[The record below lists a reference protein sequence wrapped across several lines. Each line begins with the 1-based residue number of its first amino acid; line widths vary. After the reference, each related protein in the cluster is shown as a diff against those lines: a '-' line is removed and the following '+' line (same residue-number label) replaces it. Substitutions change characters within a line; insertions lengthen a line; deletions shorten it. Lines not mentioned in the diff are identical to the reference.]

1 MTVGTAEHRSSSP
14 APAENISPLEAGD
27 RLTRAEFERRYAA
40 MPWLKKAEL
49 IEGRVYMP
57 SPVTTGHSGPHSD
70 IVTWLGYYRAF
81 TPVFLPGG
89 NNGSVRFD
97 EDNEPQPDAAL
108 CVDPAYGGQAHIDAD
123 DYFAGTPEFV
133 AEVAKSSENYDL
145 HDKLQVYRRQG
156 VREYLVVRVRD
167 AQIDWFRL
175 VEGRYQSIQPDG
187 SGILKSMVFPG
198 LWLDPA
204 ALLKGDLARVLTVLQ
219 AGVASQEHANFLAAL
234 EAGRARQ

>member
-1 MTVGTAEHRSSSP
+1 MASAATPSVSSDPTPDESIP
-14 APAENISPLEAGD
+14 SLEAGD
-27 RLTRAEFERRYAA
+27 RLTRIEFERRYAA

-57 SPVTTGHSGPHSD
+57 SPVTSRHSGPHAD

-108 CVDPAYGGQAHIDAD
+108 CINPAYGGQAHIDAD
-123 DYFAGTPEFV
+123 GYFAGPPELV

-145 HDKLQVYRRQG
+145 HEKLNVYRRQG
-156 VREYLVVRVRD
+156 VCEYLVVRVRD
-167 AQIDWFRL
+167 GQIDWFRL
-175 VEGRYQSIQPDG
+175 VEGRYEGIQPDG
-187 SGILKSMVFPG
+187 SGILKSTVLPG

-219 AGVASQEHANFLAAL
+219 AGIASAEHASLMDKLLA
-234 EAGRARQ
+234 RRD